1 MTAPVLVSLSGLPG
15 TGKTTL
21 ARALCRRLPAVHL
34 RIDSI
39 EHALH
44 AEGMDPG
51 PAGYLVAYAVAEDN
65 LRLGP
70 TVVTDCVNSLAITR
84 QALRDAAARAGCGI
98 AEVELVCSDPVEHR
112 RRVEARLPDW
122 PGQRLPQW
130 CDVTARAVE
139 AWDRAPARIE
149 TAGRPLDACLAEA
162 LAVVGAAA
170 VCGMAGPGL

>member
-21 ARALCRRLPAVHL
+21 ARVLCRQLQAVHL

-44 AEGMDPG
+44 AEGIDPG
-51 PAGYLVAYAVAEDN
+51 PAGYLAAYAVAEDN
-65 LRLGP
+65 LRLGL
-70 TVVTDCVNSLAITR
+70 TVVTDCVNPLAITR
-84 QALRDAAARAGCGI
+84 QALRDAAARAGCEI
-98 AEVELVCSDPVEHR
+98 VEVELVCSDPVEHR
-112 RRVEARLPDW
+112 RRIEDRVADR
-122 PGQRLPQW
+122 PGQRLPRW

-149 TAGRPLDACLAEA
+149 TAGQSLEACLVQA
-162 LAVVGAAA
+162 LAVIQTG
-170 VCGMAGPGL
+170 CGVPGPGR